1 MPRFSF
7 SSYVTKKV
15 LTGVSSINNTDLEL
29 KDAIKKQELEDSQ
42 LILSI
47 ASTSIDKQQSLS
59 ETVDFKDFDNVSDG
73 ISLLKFKGLDEKEN
87 TDQLSLEQS
96 EPAESEADSTI
107 FGPESSYVDDNIDGL
122 SEQHACPFLFNGSDH
137 SIECNQSAVNPP
149 SQTEKLESRIP
160 EEEAEQTRTLKM
172 YIVDKT
178 ESQELVP
185 ATQSTVP
192 NLNELTK
199 QATAVMFTD
208 EDNFIHPVRN
218 TRDINNLI
226 PVAKGEPVSP
236 FPQEVEDSLK
246 RIQKIPMY
254 QVTHFAHL
262 GDYMRHLQANERIC
276 DVLVFIGTNKYSAHR
291 ISLACFSDFFADMFY
306 TRGEKQR
313 VPLTIR
319 LKGIK
324 PRAFELLL
332 NFIYTGMLNVTPEV
346 IGDLMT
352 MAKNLGISMIKNRI
366 IEFLECL
373 PLAQALSI
381 IIKHKV
387 LFGMLYERAVKAVCD
402 NFITFRHEEVVQE
415 LDIETLI
422 VILSSD
428 NLKIDTELEV
438 FRTAVRWMAHD
449 TEERRK
455 DLMRLMQCVRFGN
468 MTQLELA
475 QCNEF
480 TDLLKDSKMCKQIL
494 LEANWI
500 VTVKM
505 LHKDD
510 PFHLS
515 TQKQRTPLQN

>member
-7 SSYVTKKV
+7 SSYVSKKV
-15 LTGVSSINNTDLEL
+15 LNGVSSLNNTDLDL
-29 KDAIKKQELEDSQ
+29 RDVLKKQDTEESQ

-59 ETVDFKDFDNVSDG
+59 ETCHFKDFDEVSADPEYM
-73 ISLLKFKGLDEKEN
+73 KFKGLEDKEN
-87 TDQLSLEQS
+87 PDQLSIEQS
-96 EPAESEADSTI
+96 EHAESETDSV
-107 FGPESSYVDDNIDGL
+107 FGPESSCADPDDNIDGL
-122 SEQHACPFLFNGSDH
+122 PEQHACPFLFTGSDH

-149 SQTEKLESRIP
+149 SQSEKVETRNP
-160 EEEAEQTRTLKM
+160 EEEEKTRTLKM

-199 QATAVMFTD
+199 HATALMFTD
-208 EDNFIHPVRN
+208 EDNYLHPVRN
-218 TRDINNLI
+218 TKDVNNLI
-226 PVAKGEPVSP
+226 PVAKGEAISP
-236 FPQEVEDSLK
+236 FPDEVEDSLK
-246 RIQKIPMY
+246 RLQKIPMY
-254 QVTHFAHL
+254 QITHFAHL

-332 NFIYTGMLNVTPEV
+332 NFIYTGTLNVTPEV

-352 MAKNLGISMIKNRI
+352 MAKNLGITMIKNRI
-366 IEFLECL
+366 IDFLECL

-438 FRTAVRWMAHD
+438 FRTAVRWMANN

-468 MTQLELA
+468 MTQLEIS

-480 TDLLKDSKMCKQIL
+480 TDLLKDSKLCKQIL

-510 PFHLS
+510 PFHLT